1 MCTEVILALSAYDGI
16 LILLRLSFCRI
27 QLEINR
33 EEQAL
38 AKLGLPGDS
47 LNISGGAAGGT
58 RKHILKAATET
69 STETGDECHIMCT
82 QDPR

>member
-1 MCTEVILALSAYDGI
+1 M
-16 LILLRLSFCRI
+16 
-27 QLEINR
+27 NR

-38 AKLGLPGDS
+38 TKLGLPGDS
-47 LNISGGAAGGT
+47 LNVSGGAAGVT
-58 RKHILKAATET
+58 RNQILKAAAET